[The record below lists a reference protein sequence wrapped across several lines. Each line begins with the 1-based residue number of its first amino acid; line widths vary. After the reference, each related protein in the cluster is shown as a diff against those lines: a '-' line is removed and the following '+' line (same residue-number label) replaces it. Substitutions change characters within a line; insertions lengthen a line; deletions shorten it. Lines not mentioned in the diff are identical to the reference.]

1 MTQAC
6 GKPKRSLS
14 NTWKQQIYLHKII
27 YIEVNLSRKTANI
40 WKEKANK
47 QKNSGRKT
55 KHHY

>member
-6 GKPKRSLS
+6 GKPNRSLS
-14 NTWKQQIYLHKII
+14 NTWKRQIYLHKII

-40 WKEKANK
+40 WKEKTNK